1 MAYDSSNL
9 SALTYANGF
18 TLWHYKT
25 NDIATDVDTAG
36 YFNDAAGMLRVGD
49 FIFGN
54 FDLGGTPSH
63 GVMIVVSNVGG
74 VVDVS
79 NAVAFGGA
87 NTD

>member
-25 NDIATDVDTAG
+25 ADTAAVVDTSG
-36 YFNDAAGMLRVGD
+36 YFNNAAGMLRVGD

-54 FDLGGTPSH
+54 FGLDSTPSH
-63 GVMIVVSNVGG
+63 GVMVVLSSAAGL
-74 VVDVS
+74 VDVGD
-79 NAVAFGGA
+79 AVGFGGA

>member
-25 NDIATDVDTAG
+25 NDTAAAVDTSG
-36 YFNDAAGMLRVGD
+36 YFNNAAGMLRVGD

-54 FDLGGTPSH
+54 FDLDGTPSH
-63 GVMIVVSNVGG
+63 GVMVVRSNTGG
-74 VVDVS
+74 EVDVS
-79 NAVAFGGA
+79 DAVAFGSVNA
-87 NTD
+87 D

>member
-1 MAYDSSNL
+1 MTSNNL

-25 NDIATDVDTAG
+25 TDTAAVVDTAG

-49 FIFGN
+49 FLFGN
-54 FDLGGTPSH
+54 FGGTPGN
-63 GVMIVVSNVGG
+63 GVMVVASNAAG
-74 VVDVS
+74 VVDV
-79 NAVAFGGA
+79 ADAAAFAGT

>member
-1 MAYDSSNL
+1 MAYDSHNL

-25 NDIATDVDTAG
+25 NDTAAVVDTSG

-54 FDLGGTPSH
+54 SNAAGVVDIADAVALGGT
-63 GVMIVVSNVGG
+63 
-74 VVDVS
+74 
-79 NAVAFGGA
+79 